1 MPELVDSP
9 IEFPGIRDSAR
20 GFHVTPGRVRGEDC
34 VRRQRSI
41 GHDERQDA
49 RRRHADG
56 LRIRVERLSHPPE
69 HQPLEPKTGC
79 HRGQDGLEQRE
90 LAAHLVERGTR
101 ADAIGNQNP
110 AERIQP
116 RPCERHPNQVVDE
129 RAVADADADLLSA
142 ARNLLLTDSSV
153 AYLATSLQKQ
163 NVKTRFDTL
172 PAGVTGQYDALTNE
186 IVQHVESGGKA
197 TILLDGL
204 EYLMIN
210 NDSPRIWKFLEYLND
225 VVAQNTAI
233 LIISIDERTF
243 IPRDLALLER
253 SAVVL

>member
-1 MPELVDSP
+1 MRKAHLGVD
-9 IEFPGIRDSAR
+9 I
-20 GFHVTPGRVRGEDC
+20 
-34 VRRQRSI
+34 RSI
-41 GHDERQDA
+41 W
-49 RRRHADG
+49 
-56 LRIRVERLSHPPE
+56 LSTT
-69 HQPLEPKTGC
+69 L
-79 HRGQDGLEQRE
+79 
-90 LAAHLVERGTR
+90 
-101 ADAIGNQNP
+101 GNDYIDP
-110 AERIQP
+110 
-116 RPCERHPNQVVDE
+116 H
-129 RAVADADADLLSA
+129 
-142 ARNLLLTDSSV
+142 NL
-153 AYLATSLQKQ
+153 
-163 NVKTRFDTL
+163 N
-172 PAGVTGQYDALTNE
+172 ALTNE